1 MLKVDHLTCGYDGRP
16 LLSDISLEVRQGEM
30 LTILG
35 PNGAGKTTLLTTLV
49 GLLPAIN
56 GTVVADGRDVTATTA
71 VKRARDHGIAWVPE
85 GRRLFNGMSVT
96 DNLML
101 GCFRRRADE
110 RREILAEVFELF
122 PKLRDLRDRDVANL
136 SGGEQQMVAIG
147 RALAMKPRVLLLDEP
162 SLGLAPMIV
171 DLIFESLMRQLHEFA
186 VVLVEQNVEI
196 GLHHATHAMVL
207 DGGRVALHGP
217 AQDLRDDPSVRDA
230 YFAGTN

>member
-1 MLKVDHLTCGYDGRP
+1 MRARRRCSTSSP
-16 LLSDISLEVRQGEM
+16 
-30 LTILG
+30 
-35 PNGAGKTTLLTTLV
+35 LTTLV

-56 GTVVADGRDVTATTA
+56 GAVVADGRDVTATTA

-101 GCFRRRADE
+101 GCFRRRAGE

>member
-71 VKRARDHGIAWVPE
+71 VKRAREHGIAWVPE
-85 GRRLFNGMSVT
+85 GRRLLNGMSVT